1 VPLAIIEQ
9 RTAVVSALYQADTD
23 MAIWWVTPTEC
34 IAALMRRQREGT
46 AAVGEVQ
53 AIQVD
58 LERLL
63 SSALEMEP
71 VQQVRLT
78 AQRLQA
84 NHPLRAA
91 DALQLAAAL
100 VWAEQQPSGR
110 EFVSLDR
117 RLRDA
122 AQREGL
128 TVLPHR
134 L

>member
-1 VPLAIIEQ
+1 
-9 RTAVVSALYQADTD
+9 